1 MINATNLLPL
11 LPPTSVSISRI
22 QSGVYVA
29 VVIVGALLISA
40 SLLICI
46 TSAGRVRKRRQ
57 LQAGGLVLWTR
68 KNFELFWSKL
78 THSTF
83 WMLSIL
89 SREWNQT
96 VKSQLNYQEKMKQHC
111 SQSNPN
117 DPFAFR
123 PKFDYYLAKSDWKR
137 ECLEM
142 ERQVSVEPDRPVK
155 KDQLWRWPLRPEN
168 SQVDRNFR

>member
-29 VVIVGALLISA
+29 VVIVGALLVSA
-40 SLLICI
+40 GLLICI
-46 TSAGRVRKRRQ
+46 TSAGRVHKRRQ

-68 KNFELFWSKL
+68 KNFELFWSKS

-83 WMLSIL
+83 WRPFWMLSL
-89 SREWNQT
+89 FPREWNQT
-96 VKSQLNYQEKMKQHC
+96 VRSQWNSCQEKMKQHC

-117 DPFAFR
+117 DPFCVCIGNSMIC
-123 PKFDYYLAKSDWKR
+123 SDNWHNYH
-137 ECLEM
+137 EWYFEI
-142 ERQVSVEPDRPVK
+142 VI
-155 KDQLWRWPLRPEN
+155 
-168 SQVDRNFR
+168 RNFTSR

>member
-11 LPPTSVSISRI
+11 LPPASVSISRI

-29 VVIVGALLISA
+29 VVIVGALLISVG
-40 SLLICI
+40 LLICI
-46 TSAGRVRKRRQ
+46 TSAGRVHKRRQ

-89 SREWNQT
+89 PVRVKPVELSRENETTLFPIESKRPICVSTKIWLLLGKLGLETRMFGNGT
-96 VKSQLNYQEKMKQHC
+96 ASIGRTGPTGPKRPTLEVTTSTGKF
-111 SQSNPN
+111 PGG
-117 DPFAFR
+117 
-123 PKFDYYLAKSDWKR
+123 PKFPIIL
-137 ECLEM
+137 
-142 ERQVSVEPDRPVK
+142 V
-155 KDQLWRWPLRPEN
+155 
-168 SQVDRNFR
+168 